1 MKNIARLLFVA
12 LLVVGVTIPGKA
24 HVYVGA
30 GESGRGS
37 DELKQT
43 TAGCSP
49 SSAFEWLNINNVRTR
64 YNAGGDMW
72 WDLGNLGA
80 QYFIPANGSATSLF
94 AGALWI
100 AGVDINN
107 QLKCAAVRF
116 RQGSNGKGGND
127 FWTGPL
133 TLDGASIDEVT
144 CAQWDQVW
152 KITRAEVDEFL
163 GHLTGP
169 KPGEDARYGT
179 FDDSD
184 EHYSIPKIITDWPAH
199 PDIVGGTTAGIS
211 HYMAPFYDNDND
223 GQYNPMQ
230 GDFPYYDIENELCH
244 TKIATMDEQYEASM
258 KGSILSDQV
267 LKGDQTLWW
276 VFNDK
281 GNTHTESEGSAIGL
295 EIRAQ
300 AFAFATNDEINNMSF
315 CSYEIINRSTYE
327 LTGTYF
333 CPWTDV
339 DLGYAQDD
347 YVGCDVARG
356 LGYGYNGTAID
367 GSGEP
372 EAYGDQ
378 PPAVGIDFFQGPYMD
393 PDGKDNPKYIYTYDY
408 SQFIGISPTT
418 GDSLFFATD
427 STQICDVSINGVNF
441 GNGIVDD
448 ERFGMRRFLYHN
460 NDNSTVGDPKYAPDY
475 YLMLQGIW
483 KDGNKMLY
491 GGNAYPGAEGTVGPA
506 CDFMFPGDT
515 DPCNWGT
522 GGNPP
527 AEGYNENGKY
537 WTDSEAGNKP
547 ADRRFMQSA
556 GPFTLKP
563 GAVNY
568 ITFGVPWARATS
580 GGPLASVE
588 LLRVTDDKCQ
598 ALFDNC
604 FKVIDGPSAPDLTI
618 RELDQQLIIY
628 LSNSAISNNYRERY
642 TEIDTEIPKSRVDT
656 EIHWDS
662 TLTVTPHGDSVY
674 TVHQWEEKTETFY
687 DRTYR
692 FEGYKVYQL
701 IDDEV
706 GADEL
711 DNNAKARLI
720 FQCDIKNGVAKLV
733 NYAYNEQIGAI
744 VPTLKVEGA
753 DGGITHSFVVTEDS
767 FSTGDNP
774 ALVNHKTYYFMAVA
788 YAYNNYMDY
797 AQDPVQP
804 LLLYGQQKPY
814 LEGRKNIRCYSAV
827 PHKIVNGT
835 VMRCEY
841 GQKPAVQRIVG
852 IGNGGNEIELIDE
865 NVNELFTK
873 KLANS
878 YDEAGNKV
886 VFGHPDYPI
895 IYHPQYK
902 VGYGPLDVK
911 IIDPLNVKTAKYEL
925 WFDTLFEATTKDV
938 SSNNQMKVPIDET
951 KPISKTNNKPG
962 SEATRMVSHWYLRDL
977 DADTVLLSD
986 TTTAYGDEKVFI
998 ERGIS
1003 VTVNQSYGPAP
1014 VKVGYMW
1021 DNSNNAFYI
1030 AKENITPK
1038 SGLIAS
1044 SFTFQDSTSVWLDGI
1059 RDNDNPPASSLNWI
1073 RSGKYYDKYDPD
1085 VSDYDMNNKSTPYDP
1100 SESFEKIAHGT
1111 WAPFYLCAN
1120 ENNGLVWN
1128 TKKVFPIPMRTV
1140 NTYATNYYPKLTSVD
1155 IVLTADKSKWTR
1167 CPVIEMCRDINLSE
1181 NGATTW
1187 ALRKAPSIDKDGN
1200 PYMYEGKPFNDWTQ
1214 DTAAVHFSDN
1224 PDDPN
1229 FISPQGMGWFPGYV
1243 IDVESGARLNVIY
1256 GEDSYLSDLNGRDM
1270 MFNPPMLKKATVE
1283 ELYGDASQTLD
1294 PAIYRQVGNEEVFGA
1309 RHYVYILGMDK
1320 PNDIPGS
1327 LPIPKE
1333 DFCCP
1338 AYDAGAYAFN
1348 LFFQFQNMKPNLYKI
1363 AAAFLWRQVQYV
1375 GMPMGIEGTTWL
1387 EPGNDA
1393 KIRIRVSRPYEQG
1406 YSMAALDS
1414 VYADLDINDLYPKY
1428 KFAIDGLN
1436 PVLNDP
1442 DKTEDDLDLITIV
1455 PNPYY
1460 AYSTYEKNAL
1470 NNTVKITNLPNNC
1483 TVTIYNLSGTKIRQF
1498 KKDNEDA
1505 SIDWDLTN
1513 FANTPVAS
1521 GFYLIHVKDNTS
1533 GGERTIKFF
1542 GAMRLID
1549 LNTF

>member
-1 MKNIARLLFVA
+1 MKNIVRLLFVA
-12 LLVVGVTIPGKA
+12 LLIVGATIPGKA
-24 HVYVGA
+24 HVYVGD

-37 DELKQT
+37 NDLKQT

-49 SSAFEWLNINNVRTR
+49 SSAFEWLNINNVRSR
-64 YNAGGDMW
+64 FNAGGDMW
-72 WDLGNLGA
+72 WDLGSIGA

-116 RQGSNGKGGND
+116 RQGPDLKGGND

-144 CAQWDQVW
+144 CAQWDQVF

-163 GHLTGP
+163 NYCTGQQP
-169 KPGEDARYGT
+169 AENARYGA
-179 FDDSD
+179 FDRDRATAD
-184 EHYSIPKIITDWPAH
+184 GYSIPKIITDWPAH
-199 PDIVGGTTAGIS
+199 PEVVGGNTTGIS
-211 HYMAPFYDNDND
+211 HYMAPFYDNDLNGEYD
-223 GQYNPMQ
+223 PMM

-244 TKIATMDEQYEASM
+244 TKIATMDEQYEGSM

-281 GNTHTESEGSAIGL
+281 GNSHTESQGASIGL

-339 DLGYAQDD
+339 DLGYAKDD

-356 LGYGYNGTAID
+356 LGYGYNGRAID

-393 PDGKDNPKYIYTYDY
+393 PDGLDNPKYTYEYDY
-408 SQFIGISPTT
+408 SQFIGFSPT
-418 GDSLFFATD
+418 GDSLFAVKD

-460 NDNSTVGDPKYAPDY
+460 NDNSNTGDPKYAADY

-483 KDGNKMLY
+483 KDGNKMMY
-491 GGNAYPGAEGTVGPA
+491 GGNAYPGVTGTVGPA

-527 AEGYNENGKY
+527 AEGYNQNGKY
-537 WTDSEAGNKP
+537 WTDSEAGNEP

-556 GPFTLKP
+556 GPFTLRP

-580 GGPLASVE
+580 GGPLASVQ

-618 RELDQQLIIY
+618 RELDQKLIIY
-628 LSNSAISNNYRERY
+628 LSNSAISNNYKEGY
-642 TEIDTEIPKSRVDT
+642 VEPDNEIAEYFPWDTAHTTK
-656 EIHWDS
+656 
-662 TLTVTPHGDSVY
+662 L
-674 TVHQWEEKTETFY
+674 
-687 DRTYR
+687 DRDYR

-701 IDDEV
+701 VNNEV

-720 FQCDIKNGVAKLV
+720 FQCDIKNGVSRLV
-733 NYAYNEQIGAI
+733 NYTLNDQIGAI
-744 VPTLKVEGA
+744 VPALKVEGA
-753 DGGITHSFVVTEDS
+753 DAGISHSFVVTEDK
-767 FSTGDNP
+767 FSAGDNP

-788 YAYNNYMDY
+788 YAYNNFLTYSQEPTDEHG
-797 AQDPVQP
+797 
-804 LLLYGQQKPY
+804 LYGQKKPY
-814 LEGRKNIRCYSAV
+814 LEGRKNIQIYSGV

-841 GQKPAVQRIVG
+841 GQKPAVQRLVG
-852 IGNGGNEIELIDE
+852 QGNGANELELADE
-865 NVNELFTK
+865 CVNELFTK

-878 YDEAGNKV
+878 IDETGNKV

-902 VGYGPLDVK
+902 VGFGPLDVK
-911 IIDPLNVKTAKYEL
+911 VIDPLNVKTASYEL
-925 WFDTLFEATTKDV
+925 WFDTLFEAVTKNV
-938 SSNNQMKVPIDET
+938 S
-951 KPISKTNNKPG
+951 TNNKVYIQNENGQYVQG
-962 SEATRMVSHWYLRDL
+962 SEATRMVSHWYMKDL
-977 DADTVLLSD
+977 ETGEVAKSD
-986 TTTAYGDEKVFI
+986 TTTAYGDEKMFI
-998 ERGIS
+998 ERGLS
-1003 VTVNQSYGPAP
+1003 VTVNQPYLAGP
-1014 VKVGYMW
+1014 VKVGYMYD
-1021 DNSNNAFYI
+1021 DNTWKV
-1030 AKENITPK
+1030 AKENISPK
-1038 SGLIAS
+1038 SGLITTT
-1044 SFTFQDSTSVWLDGI
+1044 FTFQDSTKKWLDGI
-1059 RDNDNPPASSLNWI
+1059 RDCDNPPISSLNWI
-1073 RSGKYYDKYDPD
+1073 RAGKYFDRENPAYNDYDLADKVTAVAYDP
-1085 VSDYDMNNKSTPYDP
+1085 T
-1100 SESFEKIAHGT
+1100 ESFEKIANGT
-1111 WAPFYLCAN
+1111 WAPLYLSACD
-1120 ENNGLVWN
+1120 V
-1128 TKKVFPIPMRTV
+1128 TTV
-1140 NTYATNYYPKLTSVD
+1140 YPVPNPNIFSSVANYYPRLASVD
-1155 IVLTADKSKWTR
+1155 IVMTADKSKWTR
-1167 CPVIEMCRDINLSE
+1167 CPVVEMCRDNKLSE
-1181 NGATTW
+1181 NNVKTYFM
-1187 ALRKAPSIDKDGN
+1187 RKAPSIDKDGN
-1200 PYMYEGKPFNDWTQ
+1200 PYMVRDSVTNQMVPFSDW
-1214 DTAAVHFSDN
+1214 DNADDPKYRSDN

-1243 IDVESGARLNVIY
+1243 IDIESGARLNLIY
-1256 GEDSYLSDLNGRDM
+1256 GEDSYLADLNGRDM
-1270 MFNPPMLKKATVE
+1270 QFNPPMLRKTTVDLGSE
-1283 ELYGDASQTLD
+1283 FQVLD
-1294 PAIYRQVGNEEVFGA
+1294 PAIYRQIDAEEVFGG
-1309 RHYVYILGMDK
+1309 RHYVYVLGMDN
-1320 PNDIPGS
+1320 PTDIAPS
-1327 LPIPKE
+1327 VPIPQAE
-1333 DFCCP
+1333 FCCP
-1338 AYDAGAYAFN
+1338 AYDGGAYAAN
-1348 LFFQFQNMKPNLYKI
+1348 LFFKFQAKPNQERVLSTM
-1363 AAAFLWRQVQYV
+1363 LWRQVQYV
-1375 GMPMGIEGTTWL
+1375 GMPMGVEGTTWL

-1393 KIRIRVSRPYEQG
+1393 KIRIRVGRPYDQG
-1406 YSMAALDS
+1406 YSYIPLDS
-1414 VYADLDINDLYPKY
+1414 VYPGLDINNMYPKY

-1442 DKTEDDLDLITIV
+1442 DKTETDLDLITVV

-1521 GFYLIHVKDNTS
+1521 GFYLIHIKDNES